1 MPFPFSALFFFPPEY
16 TLSCENNYQRSFLKN
31 LFQASSG
38 LLIIYDHKFKYL
50 YFMAVK
56 STAILHLLV

>member
-38 LLIIYDHKFKYL
+38 LLIIYDKVFLKPL
-50 YFMAVK
+50 PQRG
-56 STAILHLLV
+56 IP